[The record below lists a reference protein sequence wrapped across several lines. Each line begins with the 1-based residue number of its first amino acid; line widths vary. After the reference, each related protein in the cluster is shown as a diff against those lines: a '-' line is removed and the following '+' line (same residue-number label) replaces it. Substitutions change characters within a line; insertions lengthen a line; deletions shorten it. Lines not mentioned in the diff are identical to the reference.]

1 MSNERLKTALGPV
14 GDPKPENPVR
24 ALTAFLETRLAT
36 LTQILPKHMDAMRL
50 MRIAVTVFANNKKLQ
65 ECTQLSI
72 YASLLQSAAL
82 GLEIGT
88 HAHLVPYRIKGGAY
102 RCQLIPD
109 YRGLLE
115 LIRRTGQV
123 TAVRTEVVYADDLF
137 ELELGTRVRCVH
149 IPNLN
154 PPDGPRQI
162 IAVYGVAE
170 FTAGGQHFE
179 WMSKRQVD
187 GIRNRS
193 RATGEDSP
201 WATDYD
207 QMARKT
213 LIRRM
218 SKYLPSSVELRQA
231 LEVENIT
238 EKGLATKLVDGL
250 ILPDENE
257 PATFEADGTE
267 TTNTEGT
274 DNV

>member
-1 MSNERLKTALGPV
+1 MSNERLKTALGPAAEPK
-14 GDPKPENPVR
+14 GDNPIR
-24 ALTAFLETRLAT
+24 ALSAFLETRLAN
-36 LTQILPKHMDAMRL
+36 LAAILPKHMDATRL
-50 MRIAVTVFANNKKLQ
+50 TRIAVTVFANNRRLQ
-65 ECTQLSI
+65 ECDQLSI

-88 HAHLVPYRIKGGAY
+88 HAHLVPYRVKGGGY

-123 TAVRTEVVYADDLF
+123 TAVRTEVVYADDVF

-154 PPDGPRQI
+154 PPDVREV
-162 IAVYGVAE
+162 IAVYGVAD

-179 WMSKRQVD
+179 WMSRRQVE
-187 GIRNRS
+187 GIRRRS
-193 RATGEDSP
+193 KASGEDSP
-201 WATDYD
+201 WQTDYD

-231 LEVENIT
+231 LEVERIAET
-238 EKGLATKLVDGL
+238 GVATKLVDGV
-250 ILPDENE
+250 ILPDENGAFDDTPTGE
-257 PATFEADGTE
+257 NQTQEGTE
-267 TTNTEGT
+267 
-274 DNV
+274 NV